1 MESMTDDSLADDLLD
16 AERRLQAAQRAGD
29 VEMLDQLLD
38 DRLIAI
44 GPDGHRYTKQD
55 DLQAYQIGASVIEEL
70 IEEDLDLLVDGRT
83 GVTFFLGT
91 VGGTFGG
98 SPFVARLRYTRTW
111 VCHDD
116 LGWRLFAA
124 HIGQV

>member
-1 MESMTDDSLADDLLD
+1 MRDGSLADDLFE
-16 AERRLQAAQRAGD
+16 AERRLQAAQRTGD
-29 VEMLDQLLD
+29 VEVLDQLLD

-55 DLQAYQIGASVIEEL
+55 DLQAYQSGASVIEGL
-70 IEEDLDLLVDGRT
+70 VEEDLDLLVDGRT

-91 VGGTFGG
+91 VEGTFGG
-98 SPFVARLRYTRTW
+98 SPFAARLRYTRTW
-111 VCHDD
+111 VRHDA
-116 LGWRLFAA
+116 LGWRVLAA

>member
-1 MESMTDDSLADDLLD
+1 MTDGSLAGDLLA
-16 AERRLQAAQRAGD
+16 AERRLQAAQRTGD
-29 VEMLDQLLD
+29 VEALDQLLD

-55 DLQAYQIGASVIEEL
+55 DLQAYRTGASVIERL
-70 IEEDLDLLVDGRT
+70 VEEDLDLLVDGRT

-91 VGGTFGG
+91 VEGTFGG
-98 SPFVARLRYTRTW
+98 SPFAARLRYTRTW
-111 VCHDD
+111 VRHNG
-116 LGWRLFAA
+116 LGWRLLAA